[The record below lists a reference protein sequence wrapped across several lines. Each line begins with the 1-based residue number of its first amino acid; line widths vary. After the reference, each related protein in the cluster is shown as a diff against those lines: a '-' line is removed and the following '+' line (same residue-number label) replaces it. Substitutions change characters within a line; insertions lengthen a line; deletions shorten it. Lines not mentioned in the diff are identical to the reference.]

1 MKEIYYLHSSL
12 IPSESANAVQV
23 LNMCSS
29 LQDHQISVRLF
40 CYQGQS
46 ADVNIKEFYGMSADI
61 EIVCLKFRGFPWSL
75 DLLFACAF
83 REIFYKRERA
93 TYYTRNIAIS
103 FCCFLLGKRVILELH
118 QPVSNRK
125 DRFMLNYLFK
135 KKSFSVIYISEGLKR
150 MCHSITSNNRCKSI
164 VLHDGFNS
172 NLVSSNMSIT
182 RPSHL
187 SKYSRI
193 ICYSGS
199 LKPGRGVEL
208 IVEGAAHFP
217 DDLFIVIG
225 GSRDEV
231 NFYGRSA
238 TENVL
243 FLGHISQKE
252 VYYYLSFSD
261 ILIALY
267 DQNIGISGK
276 ETAEVSKYCSP
287 LKLFEYMAFGKI
299 IVTVKYDVF
308 EELFDDDD
316 VFFIEYSLEEL
327 VLILSAIK
335 VNFENLNF
343 MRINIAKKSEQYSY
357 HSRAS
362 KVIEFIC

>member
-29 LQDHQISVRLF
+29 LRDHQFSPRLY
-40 CYQGQS
+40 CYQGQQV
-46 ADVNIKEFYGMSADI
+46 DINIKEFYGISADI
-61 EIVCLKFRGFPWSL
+61 EIVCLKFRGIPWSL
-75 DLLFACAF
+75 DLLFVCLV
-83 REIFYKRERA
+83 RDIFQKRERA
-93 TYYTRNIAIS
+93 IYYTRNIAIS
-103 FCCFLLGKRVILELH
+103 FCCFLLGKRVVLELH
-118 QPVSNRK
+118 QPVSNQK
-125 DRFMLNYLFK
+125 DRFMLNYLFGR
-135 KKSFSVIYISEGLKR
+135 KSFSVIYISEGLKR
-150 MCHSITSNNRCKSI
+150 ICQSITSNNSCKSI
-164 VLHDGFNS
+164 VLHDGFNL
-172 NLVSSNMSIT
+172 NLVTNNISTT

-187 SKYSRI
+187 SKYYRI

-208 IVEGAAHFP
+208 IIEAAAHFP
-217 DDLFIVIG
+217 GDLFIVIG

-231 NFYGRSA
+231 NLYGRSA
-238 TENVL
+238 TQNVL

-252 VYYYLSFSD
+252 VYNYLSFSD

-267 DQNIGISGK
+267 DQSIGISGNK
-276 ETAEVSKYCSP
+276 EVEVSKYCSP

-316 VFFIEYSLEEL
+316 VFFIHYSVEEL
-327 VLILSAIK
+327 VSILSKIK
-335 VNFENLNF
+335 GDFENLNF
-343 MRINIAKKSEQYSY
+343 MRFNLAKKSEQYSY

-362 KVIEFIC
+362 KVKEFIC